1 MASPSTITAPSLGV
15 SSPARMLSTVVLP
28 QPEWPI
34 THANSPRW
42 IDSQRFSKTATSP
55 PEGAGYRLA
64 IASIEM
70 NLSVIASFR
79 ERHHA
84 GEARKDLIEQ
94 HSDQADQ
101 ENGDDHIGNREVV
114 PLVPDEVTDAGAAD
128 QHFGR
133 DDHEPGDA
141 DRNPHAGQNGRR
153 RGWQNHGERAPQGA
167 DLERARDVDPFLAHR
182 GDAEHRI
189 EQHRPDRANEDHK
202 DRRQP
207 GILDGVE
214 RKRHPGERRD
224 WLQHL
229 YERIERPADQWRHAD
244 QEAERN
250 RDQHG
255 QEIAE
260 TDTCDRVAEL
270 DAEPLVVR
278 AVIVERPFKVFPQL
292 GAAL

>member
-1 MASPSTITAPSLGV
+1 MASPSTMTAPSPGV
-15 SSPARMLSTVVLP
+15 SRPARILSTVVLP

-34 THANSPRW
+34 TQANSPRS
-42 IDSQRFSKTATSP
+42 IDSHRFSNTATSP

-141 DRNPHAGQNGRR
+141 DRDPHARQNRR
-153 RGWQNHGERAPQGA
+153 RRRRQDHGKRAPDGA
-167 DLERARDVDPFLAHR
+167 DLERARDIDPFLAH
-182 GDAEHRI
+182 GSDAERGI
-189 EQHRPDRANEDHK
+189 EQHRPYRADKDHK
-202 DRRQP
+202 DRGDR
-207 GILDGVE
+207 GI
-214 RKRHPGERRD
+214 
-224 WLQHL
+224 
-229 YERIERPADQWRHAD
+229 
-244 QEAERN
+244 
-250 RDQHG
+250 
-255 QEIAE
+255 
-260 TDTCDRVAEL
+260 
-270 DAEPLVVR
+270 
-278 AVIVERPFKVFPQL
+278 
-292 GAAL
+292 